1 MLRNRRLDPRIDQLA
16 PVQFAGQHERGRLE
30 LTRSGSI
37 LGAGI
42 AGGGTV
48 FGCGVLLELDA
59 ADFPRQFSVVACTR
73 KFRALH
79 GERSDRH
86 QRRAIEILE
95 HEQAA
100 APVGQIEVADHTA
113 DLEAA
118 LWISGPPGVEFCKIL
133 WSAGSRGVIRTLQPF
148 GPATAARRDL
158 PPTKATP

>member
-73 KFRALH
+73 KIRALH

-86 QRRAIEILE
+86 QRCAIEILE

-113 DLEAA
+113 DLEAVM
-118 LWISGPPGVEFCKIL
+118 WISVRPGVEFCKIV
-133 WSAGSRGVIRTLQPF
+133 WSVVAGERFEPSSLSAKRLQRG
-148 GPATAARRDL
+148 AT
-158 PPTKATP
+158 